1 MQIEVVHHPLVKHIL
16 TRLRDATTEPAQ
28 FRALAR
34 QLTLLLAIEATR
46 DLPLREQ
53 AVQTPLEPTQG
64 HSLAQPIVAVP
75 ILRAG
80 LGMLEAITELF
91 TEVRVGYI
99 GLERDEATAVA
110 RAYYCK
116 LPPIGESRVLLLDPM
131 LATGGSAAQAI
142 EVLLKAGAQRH
153 RAYLCGRRAR
163 RRAPLERAVPAGSNR
178 RRLFRS
184 RAKRPKIH
192 SARLRRFRRSAL
204 RHRGAVNKI
213 GASVPARPENA
224 VGPPC
229 PGCFVE
235 VAYGTLHKGRPP
247 NDACIIPY
255 RRRGCQPPW

>member
-34 QLTLLLAIEATR
+34 QLTLLLAVEATR
-46 DLPLREQ
+46 DLPVREHT
-53 AVQTPLEPTQG
+53 VQTPLEPTQG

-99 GLERDEATAVA
+99 GLERDEATAIA

-131 LATGGSAAQAI
+131 LATGGSAAQAV
-142 EVLLKAGAQRH
+142 EVLLKAGAQDIVH
-153 RAYLCGRRAR
+153 ICVVA
-163 RRAPLERAVPAGSNR
+163 APEGVRLLNERFPKVRIVAASIDRGLNDRKFILPGLGDFGD
-178 RRLFRS
+178 RL
-184 RAKRPKIH
+184 
-192 SARLRRFRRSAL
+192 
-204 RHRGAVNKI
+204 
-213 GASVPARPENA
+213 
-224 VGPPC
+224 
-229 PGCFVE
+229 
-235 VAYGTLHKGRPP
+235 YGTGAR
-247 NDACIIPY
+247 
-255 RRRGCQPPW
+255 

>member
-46 DLPLREQ
+46 DLPVREHT
-53 AVQTPLEPTQG
+53 VQTPLEPTQG

-142 EVLLKAGAQRH
+142 EVLLKAGAQDIVH
-153 RAYLCGRRAR
+153 ICVVA
-163 RRAPLERAVPAGSNR
+163 APEGVRLLNERFPQVRIVAASLDRGLNDRKFILPGLGDFGD
-178 RRLFRS
+178 RL
-184 RAKRPKIH
+184 
-192 SARLRRFRRSAL
+192 
-204 RHRGAVNKI
+204 
-213 GASVPARPENA
+213 
-224 VGPPC
+224 
-229 PGCFVE
+229 
-235 VAYGTLHKGRPP
+235 YGTGAR
-247 NDACIIPY
+247 
-255 RRRGCQPPW
+255 